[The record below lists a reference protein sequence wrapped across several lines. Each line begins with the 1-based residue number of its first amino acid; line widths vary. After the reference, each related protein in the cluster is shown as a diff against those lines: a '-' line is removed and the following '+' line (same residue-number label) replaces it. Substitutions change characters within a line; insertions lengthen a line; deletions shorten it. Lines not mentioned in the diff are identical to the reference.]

1 MTGSMTTID
10 RSPHRDA
17 ALLIV
22 GHGST
27 ENPDSSDPSFAQ
39 AEAIRQRNLF
49 DEVHCAFWKQE
60 PSLPMV
66 DSQIERGE
74 VYVVPNFISEGYF
87 TREVIPRELELTGE
101 TTHVRGKTWH
111 YCDPVGIHP
120 RMTDL
125 LLHRARE
132 TAPEVD
138 PADAALFIV
147 GHGTALN
154 AKSTEAIREQVRLL
168 REKQAPYAEILDAY
182 MEEEP
187 LVENWDSL
195 CRSSTVIVVPFF
207 ISDGLHSYQD
217 IPVLLGLETE
227 PTEAA
232 SQRSVFRH
240 NPASLRGRTLYYSR
254 AIGTDPAMVE
264 VILDQVAAFDQRLK
278 AEEA

>member
-1 MTGSMTTID
+1 
-10 RSPHRDA
+10 
-17 ALLIV
+17 
-22 GHGST
+22 
-27 ENPDSSDPSFAQ
+27 
-39 AEAIRQRNLF
+39 
-49 DEVHCAFWKQE
+49 
-60 PSLPMV
+60 MV
-66 DSQIERGE
+66 DYQIERGE

-182 MEEEP
+182 MEEYP
-187 LVENWDSL
+187 DDLFAGKL
-195 CRSSTVIVVPFF
+195 RSSAIQ
-207 ISDGLHSYQD
+207 SRD
-217 IPVLLGLETE
+217 IPAYFSKVDMRPFLHNTLGD
-227 PTEAA
+227 
-232 SQRSVFRH
+232 V
-240 NPASLRGRTLYYSR
+240 Y
-254 AIGTDPAMVE
+254 
-264 VILDQVAAFDQRLK
+264 
-278 AEEA
+278 